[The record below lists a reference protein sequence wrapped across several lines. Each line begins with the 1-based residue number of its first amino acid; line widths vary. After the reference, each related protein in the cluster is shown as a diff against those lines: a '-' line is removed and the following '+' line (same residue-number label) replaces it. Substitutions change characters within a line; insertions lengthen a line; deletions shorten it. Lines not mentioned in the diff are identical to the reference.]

1 MRRPLGGAETRM
13 KLGYFTMPVH
23 PPARSY
29 VETLKEDREAFILA
43 DRLGYSEGYCGEH
56 LTDAAEN
63 IPNSLMFIATLL
75 GVTSQMKVGTAVVN
89 LPHSHPV
96 VVASNAAMLD
106 NLFEGRFILGIGAGV
121 LRSDAE
127 ALGLLDADR
136 NAMFA
141 EAIDHILA
149 LWAGTAPI
157 DLKGK
162 YWNIST
168 VKTIWPEVGLGD
180 VVKPY
185 QKPHPPIAG
194 TATDP
199 DSKGLIALGRRGWW
213 PISSHFLHPNCLKSQ
228 WANYAKGCVEGGHKP
243 DRAVWR
249 IARSIFVAE
258 DDKVARAY
266 GGDDPNSPYR
276 FYMSQLTSKL
286 KKARRMIAFKPN
298 ARDARRGHHL
308 RLHLQQHHDP
318 RQREPRR
325 RPHPRA
331 ARACRRLRHAALLRQ
346 GLGRPGARPQ
356 IHGADGGEGHARRQR
371 RAAANRRR
379 GIIRSRKPSEVPV
392 SPRSQEIKQ
401 SGLFGFLAQPDAPTK
416 GGVVILPTIF
426 GVNAFVRGYA
436 ETLARAGLAAAVWD
450 HYEGLPLTTDYEE
463 LIRRARASST
473 TPACRRAVERWID
486 YMAGDLQLTS
496 IGVLGF
502 CLGGRSV
509 LITAAQ
515 DKRVKACA
523 AVYPSIDMPRQPN
536 QEQDALAIAADI
548 RCPVARRAA
557 RPRSRRQPRDLCHA
571 EGDAVQARGAHDL
584 AILPRRRARLHAS
597 QCAAGEPGRERDRL
611 AAAGRLSHG
620 LPAVTADAG
629 PATS

>member
-1 MRRPLGGAETRM
+1 MHPLVQRSAQDNNVLSDGSPETRM

-106 NLFEGRFILGIGAGV
+106 NLFEGRFILGVGAGV

-168 VKTIWPEVGLGD
+168 VKTIWPEVGIGD

-199 DSKGLIALGRRGWW
+199 ESKGLIALGRRGWW
-213 PISSHFLHPNCLKSQ
+213 PISSHFLHPNCLRSQ
-228 WANYAKGCVEGGHKP
+228 WANYAKGCVEGGRKP

-249 IARSIFVAE
+249 VARSIFVAE
-258 DDKVARAY
+258 DDKVARSY

-298 ARDARRGHHL
+298 ADTPDEDITFDYIFNNITIRGSVNRVVDRIL
-308 RLHLQQHHDP
+308 ELHEHVGDFGTLLYCGKDWADP
-318 RQREPRR
+318 ALGRKSMELMAEKVMP
-325 RPHPRA
+325 A
-331 ARACRRLRHAALLRQ
+331 VNAALRKSV
-346 GLGRPGARPQ
+346 
-356 IHGADGGEGHARRQR
+356 
-371 RAAANRRR
+371 AA
-379 GIIRSRKPSEVPV
+379 E
-392 SPRSQEIKQ
+392 
-401 SGLFGFLAQPDAPTK
+401 
-416 GGVVILPTIF
+416 
-426 GVNAFVRGYA
+426 
-436 ETLARAGLAAAVWD
+436 
-450 HYEGLPLTTDYEE
+450 
-463 LIRRARASST
+463 
-473 TPACRRAVERWID
+473 
-486 YMAGDLQLTS
+486 
-496 IGVLGF
+496 
-502 CLGGRSV
+502 
-509 LITAAQ
+509 
-515 DKRVKACA
+515 
-523 AVYPSIDMPRQPN
+523 
-536 QEQDALAIAADI
+536 
-548 RCPVARRAA
+548 
-557 RPRSRRQPRDLCHA
+557 
-571 EGDAVQARGAHDL
+571 
-584 AILPRRRARLHAS
+584 
-597 QCAAGEPGRERDRL
+597 
-611 AAAGRLSHG
+611 
-620 LPAVTADAG
+620 
-629 PATS
+629 